1 MNTTL
6 LPTDIVGG
14 TFWLLSMAMIGA
26 TIFFLLE
33 RTKVDDRWH
42 TTMTLLGVTMLVSAV
57 FYHYVKTMWVDTGT
71 APIIL
76 RYLDWILTHTMQVV
90 LFYVILTAVTKVSS
104 ALFWRLLIGTL
115 VMVIGEFLGA
125 AGYMSA
131 TLGFII
137 GVVGWL
143 YILGEL
149 YMGEASRSNIE
160 SGNEASHLA
169 FNGLRLIL
177 TIGWA
182 IYPLGYFI
190 NNLGGGVDVNSLN
203 IIYNLTDFLNKIIFG
218 FVIYR
223 AAMNDTQAR
232 IAENKKKICIHYLRR
247 KNYDWCRYHCN
258 YYFDSISNSDF
269 CLFAAL
275 VVSKIF

>member
-1 MNTTL
+1 MNKML
-6 LPTDIVGG
+6 LPTDVVGG
-14 TFWLLSMAMIGA
+14 TFWLLSIAMIGA

-33 RTKVDDRWH
+33 RNKVASRWH
-42 TTMTLLGVTMLVSAV
+42 TTMTLLGVMTLVSAI
-57 FYHYVKTMWVDTGT
+57 HYYYTKDMWVSTGT

-76 RYLDWILTHTMQVV
+76 RYLDWVLTHPMQIV
-90 LFYVILTAVTKVSS
+90 LFYVVLTAVTKVST
-104 ALFWRLLIGTL
+104 ALFWRLLIGSL

-131 TLGFII
+131 TIGFLI
-137 GVVGWL
+137 GLIGWL

-149 YMGEASRSNIE
+149 YMGEAGRINASTD
-160 SGNEASHLA
+160 NEATHLA

-190 NNLGGGVDVNSLN
+190 QHLGGGVDTNSLN
-203 IIYNLTDFLNKIIFG
+203 IIYNLADFLNKIIFG

-223 AAMNDTQAR
+223 AAMNDTR
-232 IAENKKKICIHYLRR
+232 NRKI
-247 KNYDWCRYHCN
+247 
-258 YYFDSISNSDF
+258 SG
-269 CLFAAL
+269 
-275 VVSKIF
+275 

>member
-1 MNTTL
+1 MNQML
-6 LPTDIVGG
+6 MPTDVVGG
-14 TFWLLSMAMIGA
+14 SFWLLSLAMVGA

-33 RTKVDDRWH
+33 RNRVAGRWH
-42 TTMTLLGVTMLVSAV
+42 TTMTLLGVVMLVSAI
-57 FYHYVKTMWVDTGT
+57 HYYYAKDMWVNTGT

-76 RYLDWILTHTMQVV
+76 RYLDWVLTHPMQVV
-90 LFYVILTAVTKVSS
+90 LFYVVLTAVTTVST
-104 ALFWRLLIGTL
+104 ALFWRLLIGSL

-131 TLGFII
+131 TLGFLI
-137 GVVGWL
+137 GLVGWL

-149 YMGEASRSNIE
+149 YMGEAGQSNAKK
-160 SGNEASHLA
+160 GNEATHLA

-190 NNLGGGVDVNSLN
+190 EHLGGGVDTNSLN
-203 IIYNLTDFLNKIIFG
+203 IIYNLADFLNKIVFG

-223 AAMNDTQAR
+223 AAVNDSR
-232 IAENKKKICIHYLRR
+232 AEQ
-247 KNYDWCRYHCN
+247 
-258 YYFDSISNSDF
+258 
-269 CLFAAL
+269 
-275 VVSKIF
+275 

>member
-1 MNTTL
+1 MNEAI

-14 TFWLLSMAMIGA
+14 TFWLSSIAMIGA

-33 RTKVDDRWH
+33 RTRVAGRWH
-42 TTMTLLGVTMLVSAV
+42 TTMTLLGVVMLISAV
-57 FYHYVKTMWVDTGT
+57 HYHYTKGMWMASGS

-76 RYLDWILTHTMQVV
+76 RYIDWVLTHPMQII
-90 LFYVILTAVTKVSS
+90 LFYVVLTAVTTVST
-104 ALFWRLLIGTL
+104 ALFWRLLIGSL

-131 TLGFII
+131 TLGFLI
-137 GVVGWL
+137 GLVGWL

-149 YMGEASRSNIE
+149 YMGEAGRVNAK
-160 SGNEASHLA
+160 SGNDATHLA
-169 FNGLRLIL
+169 FNGLRLIV

-190 NNLGGGVDVNSLN
+190 DHLGGGVDSNSLN
-203 IIYNLTDFLNKIIFG
+203 IIYNLADFLNKIIFG

-223 AAMNDTQAR
+223 AAMNDTKAR
-232 IAENKKKICIHYLRR
+232 
-247 KNYDWCRYHCN
+247 
-258 YYFDSISNSDF
+258 S
-269 CLFAAL
+269 
-275 VVSKIF
+275 

>member
-1 MNTTL
+1 MNKML
-6 LPTDIVGG
+6 LPTDVVGG
-14 TFWLLSMAMIGA
+14 TFWLLSIAMIGA

-33 RTKVDDRWH
+33 RNKVASRWH
-42 TTMTLLGVTMLVSAV
+42 TTMTLLGVMTLVSAI
-57 FYHYVKTMWVDTGT
+57 HYYYTKDTWVSTGA

-76 RYLDWILTHTMQVV
+76 RYLDWVLTHPMQVV
-90 LFYVILTAVTKVSS
+90 LFYVVLSAVTKVST
-104 ALFWRLLIGTL
+104 ALFWRLLIGSL

-131 TLGFII
+131 TLGFLI
-137 GVVGWL
+137 GLVGWL

-149 YMGEASRSNIE
+149 YMGEAGRVNAS
-160 SGNEASHLA
+160 SGNDATHLA

-190 NNLGGGVDVNSLN
+190 EHLGGGVDTNSLN
-203 IIYNLTDFLNKIIFG
+203 IIYNLADFLNKIIFG

-223 AAMNDTQAR
+223 AAMNDTRA
-232 IAENKKKICIHYLRR
+232 INEH
-247 KNYDWCRYHCN
+247 D
-258 YYFDSISNSDF
+258 
-269 CLFAAL
+269 
-275 VVSKIF
+275 

>member
-1 MNTTL
+1 
-6 LPTDIVGG
+6 
-14 TFWLLSMAMIGA
+14 
-26 TIFFLLE
+26 
-33 RTKVDDRWH
+33 
-42 TTMTLLGVTMLVSAV
+42 
-57 FYHYVKTMWVDTGT
+57 
-71 APIIL
+71 
-76 RYLDWILTHTMQVV
+76 
-90 LFYVILTAVTKVSS
+90 
-104 ALFWRLLIGTL
+104 
-115 VMVIGEFLGA
+115 MVIGEFLGA

-232 IAENKKKICIHYLRR
+232 IEVNKK
-247 KNYDWCRYHCN
+247 
-258 YYFDSISNSDF
+258 
-269 CLFAAL
+269 
-275 VVSKIF
+275 

>member
-1 MNTTL
+1 MNKML
-6 LPTDIVGG
+6 LPTDVVGG
-14 TFWLLSMAMIGA
+14 TFWLLSIAMIGA

-33 RTKVDDRWH
+33 RNKVASRWH
-42 TTMTLLGVTMLVSAV
+42 TTMTLLGVMTLVSAI
-57 FYHYVKTMWVDTGT
+57 HYYYTKDMWVSTGS

-76 RYLDWILTHTMQVV
+76 RYLDWVLTHPMQVV
-90 LFYVILTAVTKVSS
+90 LFYVVLTAVTKVST
-104 ALFWRLLIGTL
+104 ALFWRLLIGSL

-131 TLGFII
+131 TIGFLI
-137 GVVGWL
+137 GLIGWL

-149 YMGEASRSNIE
+149 YMGEAGRINASTD
-160 SGNEASHLA
+160 NEATHLA

-190 NNLGGGVDVNSLN
+190 QHLGGGVDTNSLN
-203 IIYNLTDFLNKIIFG
+203 IIYNLADFLNKIIFG

-223 AAMNDTQAR
+223 AAMNDTR
-232 IAENKKKICIHYLRR
+232 SI
-247 KNYDWCRYHCN
+247 KN
-258 YYFDSISNSDF
+258 SGST
-269 CLFAAL
+269 
-275 VVSKIF
+275 V

>member
-1 MNTTL
+1 MNKML
-6 LPTDIVGG
+6 LPTDVVGG
-14 TFWLLSMAMIGA
+14 TFWLLSIAMIGA

-33 RTKVDDRWH
+33 RNKVASRWH
-42 TTMTLLGVTMLVSAV
+42 TTMTLLGVMTLVSSI
-57 FYHYVKTMWVDTGT
+57 HYYYTKDMWVSTGS

-76 RYLDWILTHTMQVV
+76 RYLDWVLTHPMQVV
-90 LFYVILTAVTKVSS
+90 LFYVVLTAVTKVST
-104 ALFWRLLIGTL
+104 ALFWRLLIGSL

-131 TLGFII
+131 TIGFLI
-137 GVVGWL
+137 GLIGWL

-149 YMGEASRSNIE
+149 YMGEAGRINASTD
-160 SGNEASHLA
+160 NEATHLA

-190 NNLGGGVDVNSLN
+190 QHLGGGVDTNSLN
-203 IIYNLTDFLNKIIFG
+203 IIYNLADFLNKIIFG

-223 AAMNDTQAR
+223 AAMNDTR
-232 IAENKKKICIHYLRR
+232 
-247 KNYDWCRYHCN
+247 
-258 YYFDSISNSDF
+258 SIRNSGST
-269 CLFAAL
+269 
-275 VVSKIF
+275 V

>member
-1 MNTTL
+1 MNSTL

-14 TFWLLSMAMIGA
+14 IFWLLSMAMIGA

-57 FYHYVKTMWVDTGT
+57 FYHYVKTMWVETGT

-149 YMGEASRSNIE
+149 YMGEASRANID

-232 IAENKKKICIHYLRR
+232 IEENKK
-247 KNYDWCRYHCN
+247 
-258 YYFDSISNSDF
+258 
-269 CLFAAL
+269 
-275 VVSKIF
+275 

>member
-1 MNTTL
+1 
-6 LPTDIVGG
+6 
-14 TFWLLSMAMIGA
+14 
-26 TIFFLLE
+26 
-33 RTKVDDRWH
+33 
-42 TTMTLLGVTMLVSAV
+42 
-57 FYHYVKTMWVDTGT
+57 
-71 APIIL
+71 
-76 RYLDWILTHTMQVV
+76 
-90 LFYVILTAVTKVSS
+90 
-104 ALFWRLLIGTL
+104 
-115 VMVIGEFLGA
+115 MVIGEFLGT

-137 GVVGWL
+137 GIVGWL

-149 YMGEASRSNIE
+149 YMGEASRCNIE
-160 SGNEASHLA
+160 SGNEATHMA

-218 FVIYR
+218 FVVYR

-232 IAENKKKICIHYLRR
+232 LDEINK
-247 KNYDWCRYHCN
+247 
-258 YYFDSISNSDF
+258 
-269 CLFAAL
+269 
-275 VVSKIF
+275 

>member
-1 MNTTL
+1 MNSTL

-14 TFWLLSMAMIGA
+14 SFWLMSMAMIGA
-26 TIFFLLE
+26 TVFFLLE
-33 RTKVDDRWH
+33 RNKVDSRWH
-42 TTMTLLGVTMLVSAV
+42 TTMTLLSVVMLVSAI
-57 FYHYVKTMWVDTGT
+57 FYYYITNMWVSTGT
-71 APIIL
+71 APTLL
-76 RYLDWILTHTMQVV
+76 RYVDWVLSHTMQVV
-90 LFYVILTAVTKVSS
+90 LFYVVLTAVTRVSS
-104 ALFWRLLIGTL
+104 ALFWRLLVGSL

-137 GVVGWL
+137 GIIGWL

-149 YMGEASRSNIE
+149 YMGEAGRANSE
-160 SGNEASHLA
+160 SGNEATHMA

-190 NNLGGGVDVNSLN
+190 GNLGGGVDINSIN
-203 IIYNLTDFLNKIIFG
+203 IIYNLSDFLNKIIFG

-223 AAMNDTQAR
+223 AAMS
-232 IAENKKKICIHYLRR
+232 
-247 KNYDWCRYHCN
+247 
-258 YYFDSISNSDF
+258 DSKESTVTN
-269 CLFAAL
+269 
-275 VVSKIF
+275 

>member
-1 MNTTL
+1 MNKML
-6 LPTDIVGG
+6 LPTDVVGG
-14 TFWLLSMAMIGA
+14 TFWLLSIAMIGA

-33 RTKVDDRWH
+33 RNKVASRWH
-42 TTMTLLGVTMLVSAV
+42 TTMTLLGVMTLVSAI
-57 FYHYVKTMWVDTGT
+57 HYYYTKDMWVSTGT

-76 RYLDWILTHTMQVV
+76 RYLDWVLTHPMQIV
-90 LFYVILTAVTKVSS
+90 LFYVVLTAVTKVST
-104 ALFWRLLIGTL
+104 ALFWRLLIGSL

-131 TLGFII
+131 TIGFLI
-137 GVVGWL
+137 GLIGWL

-149 YMGEASRSNIE
+149 YMGEAGRINASSD
-160 SGNEASHLA
+160 NEATHLA

-190 NNLGGGVDVNSLN
+190 QHLGGGVDTNSLN
-203 IIYNLTDFLNKIIFG
+203 IIYNLADFLNKIIFG

-223 AAMNDTQAR
+223 AAMNDTKS
-232 IAENKKKICIHYLRR
+232 I
-247 KNYDWCRYHCN
+247 KN
-258 YYFDSISNSDF
+258 SGSS
-269 CLFAAL
+269 
-275 VVSKIF
+275 V

>member
-1 MNTTL
+1 ME
-6 LPTDIVGG
+6 G
-14 TFWLLSMAMIGA
+14 
-26 TIFFLLE
+26 
-33 RTKVDDRWH
+33 
-42 TTMTLLGVTMLVSAV
+42 
-57 FYHYVKTMWVDTGT
+57 
-71 APIIL
+71 
-76 RYLDWILTHTMQVV
+76 
-90 LFYVILTAVTKVSS
+90 
-104 ALFWRLLIGTL
+104 RLYT
-115 VMVIGEFLGA
+115 FLGA
-125 AGYMSA
+125 IGGHDQLWIILSHLTLTVIIVFLVSKAATKNLQLVPSGTQNVMETYLQGVVGMGTDSMGAKNAKIFMPLIA

-232 IAENKKKICIHYLRR
+232 IEENKK
-247 KNYDWCRYHCN
+247 
-258 YYFDSISNSDF
+258 
-269 CLFAAL
+269 
-275 VVSKIF
+275 